1 MNKVLSV
8 INQENKIVYI
18 MGDFNIN
25 LLNVDKHVPS
35 SEFIE
40 IMYSFSLYPLIN
52 KPTRV
57 TDKSAT
63 LIDNIFCNNMVDT
76 SMFNAIF
83 YTDITD
89 HFPVFCISVKN
100 NEVENQHYTTIRQYT
115 EDNISKFCSNIQT
128 VGWDSVTTC
137 TDCQSAYSEFYKTFI
152 TLCDK
157 HFPPVK
163 IKTTYRNRKSWL
175 TVGLKK
181 SIKIKNKLFLK
192 SRKTPTSNNII
203 NYKKY
208 RNKLNSLLRQSER
221 DYYDSLLSENK
232 QDLKK
237 NWNVIKQVI
246 NKKKSTQICQNFKI
260 NNCNFT
266 DNFTINRV
274 LFKIGIITFC
284 NRVLNLRESIKFDK
298 YFYPL

>member
-1 MNKVLSV
+1 
-8 INQENKIVYI
+8 
-18 MGDFNIN
+18 
-25 LLNVDKHVPS
+25 
-35 SEFIE
+35 
-40 IMYSFSLYPLIN
+40 MYSFSLYPLIN

-76 SMFNAIF
+76 SMFNGIF

-89 HFPVFCISVKN
+89 HFPVFSISVKN
-100 NEVENQHYTTIRQYT
+100 NVVENQHYTIIRQYT

-137 TDCQSAYSEFYKTFI
+137 TDCQSEYSEFYKTFI
-152 TLCDK
+152 TLYDK

-192 SRKTPTSNNII
+192 SRKIPTSNNII

-208 RNKLNSLLRQSER
+208 RNKLNSLLRKSER
-221 DYYDSLLSENK
+221 DDYDSLLLENK

-237 NWNVIKQVI
+237 TWNVIKQVI
-246 NKKKSTQICQNFKI
+246 NKKKSTQLSQNFKI
-260 NNCNFT
+260 NNCNVT
-266 DNFTINRV
+266 DNNFTIAEGFNIYFVNVRHTLAKQIPTNKIDPV
-274 LFKIGIITFC
+274 LLIKNNIPNSIYLHETNVDKIAKIINSLKTTSPGWD
-284 NRVLNLRESIKFDK
+284 NIHA
-298 YFYPL
+298 